1 MHQEDKTEVS
11 CFSEYDSLK
20 NVILCEPKFMRIS
33 QVINETQRRYHKEN
47 IEVEKAIIQHQTFAN
62 ALKNNGIETHILPSK
77 EKYPEQVFTRDIGF
91 AVGEVLFISDMKMPI
106 RQGEEGILKEWLNA
120 IGIKYIDL
128 VEDQTEGGDVI
139 IDRKTVYIGLSERT
153 TAGAIEKIQSHL
165 MDYTVIPIPIKKE
178 ILHLD
183 CIFNIISDTEAIIYK
198 DGLNDS
204 EYNLLANRFD
214 LIEVSKEEQFSM
226 GVNVLSLGNKKII
239 SLPQNAEVNH
249 QLSKRGYDVIKIDFS
264 EIIKSGGSFRCCT
277 LPIKR
282 IT

>member
-20 NVILCEPKFMRIS
+20 NVILCEPRFMRIS
-33 QVINETQRRYHKEN
+33 QVINETQRRYQKEN
-47 IEVEKAIIQHQTFAN
+47 IEVEKAIVQHQTFVEV
-62 ALKNNGIETHILPSK
+62 LKNNGIETHILPSK

-91 AVGEVLFISDMKMPI
+91 AVGEVLFISDMKMQI
-106 RQGEEGILKEWLNA
+106 RQGEEGILKEWLNT

-153 TAGAIEKIQSHL
+153 TAGAVEKIQSHL
-165 MDYTVIPIPIKKE
+165 KDYTVIPIPIKKE

-183 CIFNIISDTEAIIYK
+183 CIFNIISDTEALIYK
-198 DGLNDS
+198 DGLNES
-204 EYNLLANRFD
+204 EYKLLAKRFD

-239 SLPQNAEVNH
+239 SLPQNAEVN
-249 QLSKRGYDVIKIDFS
+249 QELSKRGYEVIKIDFS

-282 IT
+282 IP